1 MLARST
7 LAVSAFLAVAL
18 VAPLRGQDP
27 SATKPKAVEKASQA
41 ASTEVFDVRRFGA
54 VGDGV
59 RLDTAALQR
68 AIDACVAG
76 GGGTVLVPAG
86 KYLSGTITLKSNV
99 TLHLA
104 PSAVILGSPDLS
116 HYATAIER
124 CGFTLHSHIDKCLV
138 YAAKAE
144 NVAITGRG
152 TIDGQGRLFPLAAP
166 GGGTAQRP
174 MLLRMASC
182 KNVALEGV
190 TLRNAGA
197 WCAHFLAC
205 DGVRVRG
212 VSIFNRANG
221 NNDGIDLMSTRNVA
235 ISDCTLMCEDDCIC
249 FQDMSDEL
257 PVQDIVITNCV
268 MSTRWAAIRSG
279 GAHRGGI
286 RNVAVSNCVIR
297 DTYGCGIKLQISGNG
312 SLENMTFSNIV
323 MENVSCPISLRLG
336 NHHYNGEKRN
346 PAFPFGT
353 MRNLSFNNI
362 RASVLS
368 EAALKKAIASL
379 YDAHSS
385 TPRTAYPGEERQC
398 ISICGIPGHPIEG
411 ITLSDIHV
419 TCPGGGT
426 REEAARRDLP
436 EMEDEYPEYF
446 MWGVL
451 PAYGLYARH
460 AKGLSLDNVRFD
472 LARPDARPAITCDDV
487 EDLDLSHVRAAA
499 APEAESLIR
508 LRSTRGAFVHGC
520 RPLGAAG
527 TFLRVE
533 GRTSRDIVLG
543 SNDLHLVR
551 KAIET
556 ADGAEIQAVS
566 QQPGR

>member
-1 MLARST
+1 
-7 LAVSAFLAVAL
+7 
-18 VAPLRGQDP
+18 
-27 SATKPKAVEKASQA
+27 
-41 ASTEVFDVRRFGA
+41 
-54 VGDGV
+54 
-59 RLDTAALQR
+59 
-68 AIDACVAG
+68 
-76 GGGTVLVPAG
+76 
-86 KYLSGTITLKSNV
+86 
-99 TLHLA
+99 
-104 PSAVILGSPDLS
+104 
-116 HYATAIER
+116 
-124 CGFTLHSHIDKCLV
+124 
-138 YAAKAE
+138 
-144 NVAITGRG
+144 
-152 TIDGQGRLFPLAAP
+152 
-166 GGGTAQRP
+166 
-174 MLLRMASC
+174 
-182 KNVALEGV
+182 
-190 TLRNAGA
+190 
-197 WCAHFLAC
+197 
-205 DGVRVRG
+205 
-212 VSIFNRANG
+212 
-221 NNDGIDLMSTRNVA
+221 
-235 ISDCTLMCEDDCIC
+235 
-249 FQDMSDEL
+249 
-257 PVQDIVITNCV
+257 VITNCV